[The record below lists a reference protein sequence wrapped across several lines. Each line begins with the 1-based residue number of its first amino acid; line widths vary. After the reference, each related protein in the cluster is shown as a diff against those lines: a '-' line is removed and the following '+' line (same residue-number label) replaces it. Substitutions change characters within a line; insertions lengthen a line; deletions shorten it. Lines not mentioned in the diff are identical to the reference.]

1 MEKGGVYASKKFY
14 NYNIFMAIRVGKVAA
29 IGTWPWLLEAT
40 NHFGGALSTAMDRHL
55 SRECA
60 ASLSSEPAGDW
71 RR

>member
-1 MEKGGVYASKKFY
+1 
-14 NYNIFMAIRVGKVAA
+14 MAIRVGKVAA

-60 ASLSSEPAGDW
+60 ASLSSEPAGDL
-71 RR
+71 RRLCLIKVMRSAAQLR